1 MYAGPFI
8 DLIAIL
14 ALKASVSLEVCS
26 QAVRRKL
33 FTVASKSDK
42 IAIFAFFTTSKCCL
56 KAIRVSELAVS
67 IWVHDKVLL
76 ALQANVGF
84 GVGSQAV
91 RRKLST
97 IARKSD
103 KIAIFAFFTTSKCCL
118 KAIRVAKLAVSI
130 RVHDKVLLALQAS
143 FVCGFRAIGVSAFT
157 VIELKIEFTTEAVSC
172 YNVAG

>member
-56 KAIRVSELAVS
+56 KAIRVVE
-67 IWVHDKVLL
+67 
-76 ALQANVGF
+76 
-84 GVGSQAV
+84 
-91 RRKLST
+91 
-97 IARKSD
+97 
-103 KIAIFAFFTTSKCCL
+103 
-118 KAIRVAKLAVSI
+118 LAVSI

-157 VIELKIEFTTEAVSC
+157 VIELKIEFTAEAVSC